1 MNHLFNRTSNQ
12 SPISPNGYL
21 GTTWV
26 VMIGMVGLL
35 ALIGTPVISAE
46 QTPTE
51 SVKSTIDDVIRI
63 INDEELKQPSRSVE
77 RRQKIE
83 HVVRQRVNY
92 EDMARLALG
101 MPWLAGALS
110 V

>member
-1 MNHLFNRTSNQ
+1 M
-12 SPISPNGYL
+12 
-21 GTTWV
+21 
-26 VMIGMVGLL
+26 
-35 ALIGTPVISAE
+35 
-46 QTPTE
+46 
-51 SVKSTIDDVIRI
+51 KSTIDDVIRI